1 MRAGG
6 SEDDPNDARRGVSE
20 DDPTDARRDVSE
32 DDPTAAGREV
42 RKNEPTD
49 AGREVSGDD
58 PNTITTECPLRE
70 IMRNIDSG
78 TDSFFL
84 KQWNFFAILMS
95 RWELGV
101 IVMAYGRSADLLF
114 L

>member
-78 TDSFFL
+78 TDIFF
-84 KQWNFFAILMS
+84 FSSSGIF
-95 RWELGV
+95 
-101 IVMAYGRSADLLF
+101 LLY
-114 L
+114 LCRVGS